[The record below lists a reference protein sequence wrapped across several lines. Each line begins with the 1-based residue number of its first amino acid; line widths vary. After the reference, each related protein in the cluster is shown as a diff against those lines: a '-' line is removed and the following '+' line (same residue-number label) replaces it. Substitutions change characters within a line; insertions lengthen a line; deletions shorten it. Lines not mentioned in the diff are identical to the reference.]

1 MPQDPNA
8 WWSREIGDD
17 LNRGVVENF
26 KDMNDLNRGKG
37 RKVALTIVLVLAAWS
52 VVGYLFF
59 VIIRHLW
66 R

>member
-26 KDMNDLNRGKG
+26 KDMHDLNRGKG

-59 VIIRHLW
+59 VFIRHLSH
-66 R
+66 